1 MAATYNITINQN
13 ADFIRSFQVKEN
25 TVVLNIAGYTFE
37 GRLKEAFHH
46 TGHTAFTASI
56 VDAATGTFKLVL
68 TDVQTAAM
76 PGGTYVYDVLMTTD
90 LGVKTRLLSGNAF
103 IIQGVTP

>member
-1 MAATYNITINQN
+1 MAATYNITVNQN

-25 TVVLNIAGYTFE
+25 NVILDITGFTFE

-46 TGHTAFTASI
+46 TGHTSFTASI

-68 TDVQTAAM
+68 TDVQTTAM
-76 PGGTYVYDVLMTTD
+76 PGGTYVYDVIMTTAA
-90 LGVKTRLLSGNAF
+90 GVKTRLLSGNAF

>member
-1 MAATYNITINQN
+1 MAHSKEIIQSLQTLANQ
-13 ADFIRSFQVKEN
+13 F
-25 TVVLNIAGYTFE
+25 
-37 GRLKEAFHH
+37 
-46 TGHTAFTASI
+46 
-56 VDAATGTFKLVL
+56 VL

>member
-1 MAATYNITINQN
+1 MAATYNITVNQN

-25 TVVLNIAGYTFE
+25 NVILDITNYTFE
-37 GRLKEAFHH
+37 GRLKESFHT
-46 TGHTAFTASI
+46 TGHTSFATSITDAVQGAFKIS
-56 VDAATGTFKLVL
+56 L

-90 LGVKTRLLSGNAF
+90 AGVKTRLLSGNAF